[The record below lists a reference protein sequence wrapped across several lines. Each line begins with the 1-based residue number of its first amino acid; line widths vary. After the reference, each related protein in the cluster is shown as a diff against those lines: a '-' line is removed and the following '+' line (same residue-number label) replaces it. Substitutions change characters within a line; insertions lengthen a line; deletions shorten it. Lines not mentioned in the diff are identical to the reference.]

1 MTAQVVVT
9 VAGIVLAVAV
19 NVWFFAPARR
29 RNARSAH
36 AGTRGERAGA
46 ARRAV

>member
-1 MTAQVVVT
+1 MTAAQVVVT
-9 VAGIVLAVAV
+9 LAGVALAVAV

-36 AGTRGERAGA
+36 AGTRGERGGGS
-46 ARRAV
+46 